1 MQAVDQYQNDEIQ
14 LDQKLWSSKTDQTI
28 HQDHQYILH
37 DKIVKNLDIGDII
50 GIEGIL
56 FRTKTNQLSL
66 KVSSVT
72 LLSKSI
78 RPLPN
83 IKEKDGQTFFSFND
97 KENRYR
103 YRHLDLIVNPKN
115 KSLFNSVGCNAFKK
129 I

>member
-1 MQAVDQYQNDEIQ
+1 M
-14 LDQKLWSSKTDQTI
+14 K
-28 HQDHQYILH
+28 
-37 DKIVKNLDIGDII
+37 
-50 GIEGIL
+50 L

-66 KVSSVT
+66 KVSDFK

-83 IKEKDGQTFFSFND
+83 IKEKDGKLFFAFED

-115 KSLFNSVGCNAFKK
+115 KNIFINRSKIIFKIRK
-129 I
+129 ILNKKYKSRLNCIILPFDALKEALKNDLWTK